1 MPRGHGGGCN
11 FGAAGGR
18 WAWGLRAMVANV
30 LIAGCACDTYRVWLV
45 ADGVCEGAEGFDRGL
60 EGMVMVVVMWW

>member
-1 MPRGHGGGCN
+1 MGMGVGVVLVQLGDDGRG
-11 FGAAGGR
+11 
-18 WAWGLRAMVANV
+18 GLRAMVANV
-30 LIAGCACDTYRVWLV
+30 LIAGCACGIGFGWL